1 MGYSVI
7 LPTLNEAGH
16 IVKLIESIRF
26 IFSEIKEEFEIIL
39 VDDNSTDGTIG
50 LIKDIAK
57 DYDNIY
63 FFIRRKLESKKRNR
77 RNY

>member
-39 VDDNSTDGTIG
+39 VDDNSG
-50 LIKDIAK
+50 
-57 DYDNIY
+57 
-63 FFIRRKLESKKRNR
+63 KKA
-77 RNY
+77 